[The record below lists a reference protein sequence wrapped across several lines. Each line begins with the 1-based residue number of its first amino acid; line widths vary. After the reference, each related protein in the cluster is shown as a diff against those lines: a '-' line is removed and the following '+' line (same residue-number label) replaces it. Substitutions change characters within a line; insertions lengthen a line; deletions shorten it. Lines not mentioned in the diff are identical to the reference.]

1 MSAKSQKRE
10 IINPHAKVLIDCII
24 SNINI
29 LTAYRLFKMTLNK
42 ILRDISMSQNKKYY
56 WLKLRDD
63 FFERDEVKI
72 IEGQQ
77 NGKDYIIFYMKLLLK
92 SVKTEG
98 ELFFRDA
105 IPYSPQMLATI
116 TGTNIDTVKVAVDLF
131 TSLGLMEKWSN
142 GTLFML
148 ETQNMIGSESKWAN
162 YKRVE
167 RSKKEQI
174 GQCPNMSKK
183 SPIEIEKDIE
193 NEKYQKLNDVLLWKQ
208 ISKDK
213 KNEKLDNL
221 AQANIHTQVI

>member
-1 MSAKSQKRE
+1 
-10 IINPHAKVLIDCII
+10 
-24 SNINI
+24 
-29 LTAYRLFKMTLNK
+29 
-42 ILRDISMSQNKKYY
+42 MSQNKKYY

-98 ELFFRDA
+98 ELYFRDA

-183 SPIEIEKDIE
+183 SPIEIDKEIE
-193 NEKYQKLNDVLLWKQ
+193 SEKYEKLNQQLLKKQ
-208 ISKDK
+208 LTKDLK
-213 KNEKLDNL
+213 IGKLENL
-221 AQANIHTQVI
+221 AQANAHSLVIEVEI

>member
-1 MSAKSQKRE
+1 
-10 IINPHAKVLIDCII
+10 
-24 SNINI
+24 
-29 LTAYRLFKMTLNK
+29 
-42 ILRDISMSQNKKYY
+42 MSQNKKYY

-98 ELFFRDA
+98 ELYFRDA

-183 SPIEIEKDIE
+183 SPIEIDKEIE
-193 NEKYQKLNDVLLWKQ
+193 SEKYEKLNQQLLKKQ
-208 ISKDK
+208 LTKDLK
-213 KNEKLDNL
+213 IGKLENL
-221 AQANIHTQVI
+221 SEANIYNQVIEVEI

>member
-1 MSAKSQKRE
+1 
-10 IINPHAKVLIDCII
+10 
-24 SNINI
+24 
-29 LTAYRLFKMTLNK
+29 
-42 ILRDISMSQNKKYY
+42 MSQNKKYY

-63 FFERDEVKI
+63 FFQRDEVKI

-162 YKRVE
+162 YKRVK

-193 NEKYQKLNDVLLWKQ
+193 SEKYQKLNDALIQKQ

-213 KNEKLDNL
+213 KNERLENL
-221 AQANIHTQVI
+221 AQANIHSQVIEVEI